1 MKPSLVVLAGSLR
14 TESYNKKL
22 ATLAANTART
32 AGADVTHVDLR
43 EFPMPI
49 YDGDIEARDGI
60 PETAK
65 KLKGLFISHHGF
77 LIASPEYNSS
87 VSGVLKNTIDWLSRP
102 APGEGSLVAFNE
114 KIAGIM
120 SASPGALGGLR
131 GLVHL
136 RAILGNI
143 GVWVVPDQV
152 SIMSAQDAF
161 NADGTLKDPKKS
173 AGVEK
178 VVKKVI
184 DAIAKLRLV

>member
-1 MKPSLVVLAGSLR
+1 MKPSLVVFAGSLR
-14 TESYNKKL
+14 TESFNKKL
-22 ATLAANTART
+22 ATLAANMARS
-32 AGADVTHVDLR
+32 AGAEVTHVDLR

-49 YDGDIEARDGI
+49 YDGDLEARDGI
-60 PETAK
+60 PETAQQLK
-65 KLKGLFISHHGF
+65 KLFISHHGF

-87 VSGVLKNTIDWLSRP
+87 VTGVLKNTIDWLSCS
-102 APGEGSLVAFNE
+102 APGEGSLVAFHE
-114 KIAGIM
+114 KISGIM

-152 SIMSAQDAF
+152 SIMSAKDAF
-161 NADGTLKDPKKS
+161 NSDGTLKDSKKTAS
-173 AGVEK
+173 VEK

-184 DAIAKLRLV
+184 DAIAKMRLV